1 MSPATIHQDIE
12 MGLRP
17 VFKSSIQ
24 SRGRGR
30 WGEIAIHSMAYIK
43 THVSEWVAYAF
54 SRMHPVLDDGDADAV
69 IVTIDG
75 EEGENESTIMC
86 S

>member
-1 MSPATIHQDIE
+1 
-12 MGLRP
+12 
-17 VFKSSIQ
+17 
-24 SRGRGR
+24 
-30 WGEIAIHSMAYIK
+30 MAYIK

-75 EEGENESTIMC
+75 EEGENESTVMC